1 MNKAV
6 KDALAKG
13 KADRIELDKKT
24 VEAARKR
31 AEKIEAE
38 VAAYQAGLKDEA
50 ERCLSYIP
58 DRLAKA
64 VAKREASFSI
74 MTYEDDKDSRYSAV
88 AKLLEPALKKMG
100 LQFRTTTSTHYEI
113 LTCDPDTGYDAR
125 YYHFEVIVPDEGL

>member
-1 MNKAV
+1 MNKTV

-13 KADRIELDKKT
+13 KADRIELDKKA

-38 VAAYQAGLKDEA
+38 AAAYQAGLQGEA

-64 VAKREASFSI
+64 VAKRENCWSPPSRKWACNLELLPVLI
-74 MTYEDDKDSRYSAV
+74 MRY
-88 AKLLEPALKKMG
+88 
-100 LQFRTTTSTHYEI
+100 
-113 LTCDPDTGYDAR
+113 
-125 YYHFEVIVPDEGL
+125 